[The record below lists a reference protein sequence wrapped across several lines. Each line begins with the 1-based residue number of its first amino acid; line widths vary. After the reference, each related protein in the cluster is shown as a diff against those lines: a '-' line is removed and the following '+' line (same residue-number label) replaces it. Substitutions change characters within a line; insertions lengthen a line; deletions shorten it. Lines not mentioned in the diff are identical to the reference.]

1 MNGGPRDES
10 TGITGDSSIF
20 SVWIRRRR
28 GLVFAVP
35 AGAFA
40 VLMVVA
46 AMNLDQGAAPQKRE
60 SRIKDAQS
68 LLSPQVA
75 SAEELRNASGSL
87 SNQTAIKLSDGA
99 WVQVADE
106 TGRLSQQYSA
116 ARLEPMPA
124 SKLRMTEP
132 RARMFLRDGRVM
144 ALAARD
150 GLVSVPRRA
159 LESGTLE
166 GEVEIRLFKPV
177 DGREIDVLR
186 DTPALVI
193 NADEAQFDAIAGEVR
208 CNRAVRIETDAGSFA
223 GEGLT
228 LVLDSDGAGVERLL
242 VDRAL
247 EPIRIDRAARAVAAK
262 RRGPKPAPIG
272 SGIID
277 APPLDRVAKPVDAVV
292 SANTDAPSPA
302 TSSAATSSPATP
314 SPATP
319 SPAIVS
325 PAIASPAPEPVAPP
339 RFYRLVLTGGVEV
352 VRVRSGVVST
362 IRGDELIAIFSLE
375 SQGLDEL
382 AFAPASAIPADSSGT
397 SMIFSRN
404 FSGFAASPALAVG
417 ALVFATQQANTP
429 ASTTDSSSD
438 SVTVSFGG
446 RLEMVPVTDPAD
458 QLATR
463 DDIRFDVVGPRVE
476 LIDGR
481 SSARVVCSRL
491 RYSVRDERVE
501 ADGRAGMPLTVSS
514 PRMTME
520 GGRFWAS
527 FSEGVGR
534 LEGPGRMAFARGA
547 ARDVSWLEIV
557 PTLTPDAARMLVSA
571 DPAAVAMVLAP
582 VRRAAVKTDA
592 ASQAASQVTSQVT
605 SPPSSKSAGKFDATA
620 QDLEI
625 TWKGGVDLRF
635 AGGSD
640 NTKISGA
647 LFEGGVNVFGQQFEL
662 VSKSLEVA
670 FSAKDSE
677 RIDSIIAQ
685 GETRVRQLGAEG
697 AMNADRLELFL
708 GVNKKGDSVPSRLNA
723 RGSVEAKDARQT
735 IWTED
740 LVVTFAEKKPISATD
755 PAADP
760 AANPAAKG
768 AIAEP
773 SLGAI
778 DVNMVEA
785 KGGVQVLLGEGA
797 RVFAETLTGNA
808 IERKLRLTGDN
819 VAIVRSNII
828 ADNLRDLRFDDATH
842 SARSEGPGRFRAF
855 RKPITVGEGRIERPD
870 PNTQASLDASWTGEL
885 DYQEASA
892 VKGTLDIRGDVKLRS
907 RPSDMAADAVDAK
920 SVLLDIGIEKGA
932 STANSADAARALNHF
947 LARGNARIESRLWTD
962 AAHSGEPRIFR
973 VTGEHI
979 EYDMI
984 TREGLVVGD
993 GGLLVNIPFD
1003 AEAAKNE
1010 DAKAARIASASSVR
1024 AATPIALGAEGTTRF
1039 TWKQRMALERIVD
1052 DRYLVRMNEQVE
1064 LLHAGPREADKLSM
1078 RCDNLEANVRRPE
1091 DGKVNAAKSARA
1103 DGGDAGVDLGGPAE
1117 LLGVKGTGNVF
1128 IRTPAQDLECGEF
1141 DYSVLSGI
1149 ATLRAA
1155 QGRAVTVVFAN
1166 TPTPLQAQEIEWDL
1180 RLGRLEIK
1188 KPLLTGGR

>member
-10 TGITGDSSIF
+10 TVITGDSSSF

-46 AMNLDQGAAPQKRE
+46 AMNLDQGAAVQKRE

-292 SANTDAPSPA
+292 SANTDAPSA
-302 TSSAATSSPATP
+302 ATP

-382 AFAPASAIPADSSGT
+382 AFVPAGAIPADSSGT

-417 ALVFATQQANTP
+417 ALVFATQQANVP

-582 VRRAAVKTDA
+582 VKTDA
-592 ASQAASQVTSQVT
+592 ASQSASQSA
-605 SPPSSKSAGKFDATA
+605 SPAGSKSAGKFDATA

-647 LFEGGVNVFGQQFEL
+647 RFEGGVNVFGQQFEL
-662 VSKSLEVA
+662 LSKSLEVA

-708 GVNKKGDSVPSRLNA
+708 GLNKKGDSVPTRLNA
-723 RGSVEAKDARQT
+723 HGSVEAKDARQT

-740 LVVTFAEKKPISATD
+740 LVVTFSEKKPISATNPAANPATN
-755 PAADP
+755 PAAD
-760 AANPAAKG
+760 PAAKG

-778 DVNMVEA
+778 DVNTVEA

-1010 DAKAARIASASSVR
+1010 DAKAARIASSSSVR

-1091 DGKVNAAKSARA
+1091 GGKMNAAKSARA

>member
-10 TGITGDSSIF
+10 TVITGDSSSF

-46 AMNLDQGAAPQKRE
+46 AMNLDQGAAVQKRE

-292 SANTDAPSPA
+292 SANTDAPSA
-302 TSSAATSSPATP
+302 ATP

-382 AFAPASAIPADSSGT
+382 AFVPAGAIPADSSGT

-417 ALVFATQQANTP
+417 ALVFATQQANVP

-582 VRRAAVKTDA
+582 VKTDA
-592 ASQAASQVTSQVT
+592 ASQSASQSA
-605 SPPSSKSAGKFDATA
+605 SPAGSKSAGKFDATA

-647 LFEGGVNVFGQQFEL
+647 RFEGGVNVFGQQFEL
-662 VSKSLEVA
+662 LSKSLEVA

-708 GVNKKGDSVPSRLNA
+708 GLNKKGDSVPTRLNA
-723 RGSVEAKDARQT
+723 HGSVEAKDARQT

-740 LVVTFAEKKPISATD
+740 LVVTFSEKKPISATNPAANPATN
-755 PAADP
+755 PAAD
-760 AANPAAKG
+760 PAAKG

-778 DVNMVEA
+778 DVNTVEA

-1010 DAKAARIASASSVR
+1010 DAKAARIASSSSVR

>member
-1 MNGGPRDES
+1 M
-10 TGITGDSSIF
+10 
-20 SVWIRRRR
+20 
-28 GLVFAVP
+28 
-35 AGAFA
+35 
-40 VLMVVA
+40 
-46 AMNLDQGAAPQKRE
+46 
-60 SRIKDAQS
+60 
-68 LLSPQVA
+68 
-75 SAEELRNASGSL
+75 
-87 SNQTAIKLSDGA
+87 
-99 WVQVADE
+99 
-106 TGRLSQQYSA
+106 
-116 ARLEPMPA
+116 
-124 SKLRMTEP
+124 
-132 RARMFLRDGRVM
+132 
-144 ALAARD
+144 
-150 GLVSVPRRA
+150 
-159 LESGTLE
+159 
-166 GEVEIRLFKPV
+166 
-177 DGREIDVLR
+177 
-186 DTPALVI
+186 
-193 NADEAQFDAIAGEVR
+193 
-208 CNRAVRIETDAGSFA
+208 
-223 GEGLT
+223 
-228 LVLDSDGAGVERLL
+228 
-242 VDRAL
+242 
-247 EPIRIDRAARAVAAK
+247 
-262 RRGPKPAPIG
+262 
-272 SGIID
+272 
-277 APPLDRVAKPVDAVV
+277 
-292 SANTDAPSPA
+292 
-302 TSSAATSSPATP
+302 
-314 SPATP
+314 
-319 SPAIVS
+319 
-325 PAIASPAPEPVAPP
+325 
-339 RFYRLVLTGGVEV
+339 
-352 VRVRSGVVST
+352 
-362 IRGDELIAIFSLE
+362 
-375 SQGLDEL
+375 
-382 AFAPASAIPADSSGT
+382 
-397 SMIFSRN
+397 
-404 FSGFAASPALAVG
+404 
-417 ALVFATQQANTP
+417 
-429 ASTTDSSSD
+429 
-438 SVTVSFGG
+438 
-446 RLEMVPVTDPAD
+446 
-458 QLATR
+458 
-463 DDIRFDVVGPRVE
+463 
-476 LIDGR
+476 
-481 SSARVVCSRL
+481 
-491 RYSVRDERVE
+491 
-501 ADGRAGMPLTVSS
+501 
-514 PRMTME
+514 
-520 GGRFWAS
+520 
-527 FSEGVGR
+527 
-534 LEGPGRMAFARGA
+534 
-547 ARDVSWLEIV
+547 
-557 PTLTPDAARMLVSA
+557 
-571 DPAAVAMVLAP
+571 
-582 VRRAAVKTDA
+582 
-592 ASQAASQVTSQVT
+592 
-605 SPPSSKSAGKFDATA
+605 
-620 QDLEI
+620 
-625 TWKGGVDLRF
+625 
-635 AGGSD
+635 
-640 NTKISGA
+640 
-647 LFEGGVNVFGQQFEL
+647 FGQQFEL

-778 DVNMVEA
+778 DVNTVEA

-907 RPSDMAADAVDAK
+907 RPSEMAADAVDAK

>member
-10 TGITGDSSIF
+10 TGITGDSSSF

-46 AMNLDQGAAPQKRE
+46 AMNLDQGTAAQKRE

-193 NADEAQFDAIAGEVR
+193 NADEAQFDAISGEVR

-292 SANTDAPSPA
+292 SANTDAPSAAPSSA
-302 TSSAATSSPATP
+302 VGPSAATAN
-314 SPATP
+314 
-319 SPAIVS
+319 PAIVS

-382 AFAPASAIPADSSGT
+382 AFVPAGAIPADSSGT

-582 VRRAAVKTDA
+582 VKTDA
-592 ASQAASQVTSQVT
+592 ASQSASQSA
-605 SPPSSKSAGKFDATA
+605 SPAGSKSAGKFDATA

-647 LFEGGVNVFGQQFEL
+647 RFEGGVNVFGQQFEL
-662 VSKSLEVA
+662 LSKSLEVA

-708 GVNKKGDSVPSRLNA
+708 GVNKKGDSVPTRLNA
-723 RGSVEAKDARQT
+723 HGSVEAKDARQT

-740 LVVTFAEKKPISATD
+740 LVVTFAEKKPISATN
-755 PAADP
+755 PAAD
-760 AANPAAKG
+760 PAAKG

-778 DVNMVEA
+778 DVNTVEA

-907 RPSDMAADAVDAK
+907 RPSDLAADAVDAK

-947 LARGNARIESRLWTD
+947 LARGNARIESRLWTE

-993 GGLLVNIPFD
+993 GGLLVNMPFD

-1010 DAKAARIASASSVR
+1010 DAKAARIASSSSVR

-1091 DGKVNAAKSARA
+1091 GGKMNAANAAKSARA